1 MTGKLLAAVFCWVA
15 FGLPSVDALAQG
27 ESKTIKIQDVPGVGN
42 MLFRVAISKGYCER
56 HGIKCELSTI
66 PNAPLGAQALLAK
79 NIDVATLAPEVQMS
93 AMIKGAKIRAVAGA
107 LSLVPASL
115 VIRNELPAPN
125 AGKGYPVFMQDLIG
139 KKIGVPVRG
148 GAGEFQF
155 VAMLQKAGYSADG
168 VSFVAVGAPNTGYP
182 ALISGQVDAVWSFEP
197 TGTMCEFLKTCRELW
212 RAASAP
218 EPTEITAMNGAG
230 VLFVFR
236 QDDIDQK
243 TDVVEAFVE
252 TARDAEAFIQNAAN
266 FDEVVRIANN
276 YSKFDLPDGEG
287 LMTATLRRMLPGYRV
302 SISRPALKASADYM
316 YETKQINAPFDYT
329 TLIYDKAP

>member
-93 AMIKGAKIRAVAGA
+93 AMIEGAKIRAVAGA

-148 GAGEFQF
+148 GAGDN
-155 VAMLQKAGYSADG
+155 LS
-168 VSFVAVGAPNTGYP
+168 
-182 ALISGQVDAVWSFEP
+182 L
-197 TGTMCEFLKTCRELW
+197 CCR
-212 RAASAP
+212 
-218 EPTEITAMNGAG
+218 
-230 VLFVFR
+230 
-236 QDDIDQK
+236 
-243 TDVVEAFVE
+243 
-252 TARDAEAFIQNAAN
+252 
-266 FDEVVRIANN
+266 
-276 YSKFDLPDGEG
+276 
-287 LMTATLRRMLPGYRV
+287 
-302 SISRPALKASADYM
+302 RPA
-316 YETKQINAPFDYT
+316 TAPT
-329 TLIYDKAP
+329 VSPSLRLARRTRAIRR